1 MERGILCGDNIKESG
16 DKGQGKP
23 CLARGDRNKVQRDKQ
38 IWRQQVI
45 GNRKNKCEKA

>member
-23 CLARGDRNKVQRDKQ
+23 CWQGGTETRYKGTNKFGDSR
-38 IWRQQVI
+38 
-45 GNRKNKCEKA
+45 